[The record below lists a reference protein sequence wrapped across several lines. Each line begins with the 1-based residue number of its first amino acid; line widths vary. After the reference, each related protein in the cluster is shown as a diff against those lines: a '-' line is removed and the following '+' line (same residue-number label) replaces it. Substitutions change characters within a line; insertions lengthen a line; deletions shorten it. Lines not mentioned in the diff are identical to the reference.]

1 LEQVIAR
8 ADRKKLLNREQLD
21 ILLARHSRRRG
32 NARLRA
38 LLSSPAGPAF
48 TRSEAEERFL
58 TLVRNAGLRAP
69 EMNVTVRGFEVDA
82 LWERERLIVEIDGFA
97 FHSSP
102 TAFERDRRRDGILAA
117 AGFRVLRVTW
127 RQLTRETDSL
137 LVCLAQALVTRD
149 MP

>member
-1 LEQVIAR
+1 
-8 ADRKKLLNREQLD
+8 
-21 ILLARHSRRRG
+21 
-32 NARLRA
+32 
-38 LLSSPAGPAF
+38 
-48 TRSEAEERFL
+48 
-58 TLVRNAGLRAP
+58 
-69 EMNVTVRGFEVDA
+69 MNVMVRGFEVDA

-137 LVCLAQALVTRD
+137 LVCLAQALVTRNI
-149 MP
+149 P